1 MSQVQES
8 CYGGKNV
15 CIRET
20 PPEAPRVEVGPPA
33 MNPNRETGG
42 CMTETRQL
50 SRQGGSV
57 NTRACLPAQA
67 SHRPASRRHDLLAR
81 NRGALSQRGWSLMAT
96 DGSPVR
102 AGRKLEDESAAA
114 TWAYRAPNV
123 YVTLCPAW
131 ATYAMYASTAHSVF
145 GGSRAG
151 VVASPGRQSRPI
163 RRQRDVRA
171 RPETQNR
178 VPPRKGARAR
188 STGCS

>member
-1 MSQVQES
+1 
-8 CYGGKNV
+8 
-15 CIRET
+15 
-20 PPEAPRVEVGPPA
+20 
-33 MNPNRETGG
+33 
-42 CMTETRQL
+42 MTETRQL

-123 YVTLCPAW
+123 YVTLCPTW
-131 ATYAMYASTAHSVF
+131 ATYVMYASTAHSVF

-151 VVASPGRQSRPI
+151 VVASRGRQSRPI

-178 VPPRKGARAR
+178 VPLRKGTRAR

>member
-1 MSQVQES
+1 MAHLPQKHLPEVLKAADRPLRDEETGDMSQVQES
-8 CYGGKNV
+8 GYGGKNV

-123 YVTLCPAW
+123 YVTLCPTW
-131 ATYAMYASTAHSVF
+131 ATYVMYASTAHSVF

-151 VVASPGRQSRPI
+151 VVASRGRQSRPI
-163 RRQRDVRA
+163 RR
-171 RPETQNR
+171 
-178 VPPRKGARAR
+178 
-188 STGCS
+188 

>member
-1 MSQVQES
+1 MSHGQER

-42 CMTETRQL
+42 CMTETRQP

-67 SHRPASRRHDLLAR
+67 SHRAVSRGHDLLAR

-102 AGRKLEDESAAA
+102 AGRKLEDESAAV
-114 TWAYRAPNV
+114 TWAYRAPTL
-123 YVTLCPAW
+123 YVTLCPTW
-131 ATYAMYASTAHSVF
+131 ATYVMYASTAHSVL

-151 VVASPGRQSRPI
+151 VVASRGRQSRPI

-178 VPPRKGARAR
+178 VPLRKGTRAR